1 MRRPPQACL
10 GHAASNTAVAGQPDG
25 DLAEQRGDRVL
36 TIILDPAGRA
46 TAAALRT
53 VHGLDPGLRGDN
65 LPLDAGQELLALGQA
80 QTQAAQIGKGVG
92 LGDPHDIGAVFF
104 ALSSDADQ
112 PHDPGHVASTS
123 AGIQARKY
131 LFRSRTPNLAAVPS
145 MAVDITAL
153 YCCLDDF
160 CKVFADW
167 EAHRLLPSE
176 QARQRSGK
184 LSRAEML
191 FIVVLFH
198 LSPYKNFKVFY
209 LYGIGGQYRA
219 CFDELPHY
227 DRFVSLMPRLFVP
240 LMVLLHGLS
249 GEQTGVYFV
258 DLTKL
263 AVCHNR
269 RIHRHKVFDGLAA
282 RGKTSMGW
290 FYGLKLHFVIN
301 HKGQIMALK
310 ITPGNT
316 ADSTVLEEM
325 TRHLAGKLY
334 ADKGYIGR
342 ELFHKLWRRGL
353 HLITSIRRNMRNYLM
368 PLADKV
374 MLRKRFVIETVLD
387 TLKSEMGL
395 EHSRHRSV
403 VNAMVHVLSC
413 LIAYAFRPGKP
424 SISLTK

>member
-1 MRRPPQACL
+1 MTDAPGSNVAATISRFRDSGHDRCRRRLFVPITAFVDTSPH
-10 GHAASNTAVAGQPDG
+10 HAVF
-25 DLAEQRGDRVL
+25 GDRSV
-36 TIILDPAGRA
+36 
-46 TAAALRT
+46 
-53 VHGLDPGLRGDN
+53 VHP
-65 LPLDAGQELLALGQA
+65 
-80 QTQAAQIGKGVG
+80 
-92 LGDPHDIGAVFF
+92 
-104 ALSSDADQ
+104 
-112 PHDPGHVASTS
+112 VAS
-123 AGIQARKY
+123 RKGGP
-131 LFRSRTPNLAAVPS
+131 RRRET
-145 MAVDITAL
+145 
-153 YCCLDDF
+153 
-160 CKVFADW
+160 
-167 EAHRLLPSE
+167 
-176 QARQRSGK
+176 
-184 LSRAEML
+184 
-191 FIVVLFH
+191 LFH

-258 DLTKL
+258 DSTKL

-316 ADSTVLEEM
+316 ADSTVLDEI

-334 ADKGYIGR
+334 ADKGYIGQD
-342 ELFHKLWRRGL
+342 LFKTLWQRGL
-353 HLITSIRRNMRNYLM
+353 HLITGIRRDMRNYLM
-368 PLADKV
+368 PMADKI

-395 EHSRHRSV
+395 EHSRHRSP
-403 VNAMVHVLSC
+403 VNAMVHVLSY
-413 LIAYAFRPGKP
+413 LVAYAFRPGKP
-424 SISLTK
+424 SISLNSKHLQAYP